1 MAADF
6 ANGVWAE
13 YKADTPPGG
22 GLVPGTLLSTTVSA
36 GSWPVLRL

>member
-1 MAADF
+1 MGADL

-13 YKADTPPGG
+13 SKADALSGA

-36 GSWPVLRL
+36 GSWPVLGL